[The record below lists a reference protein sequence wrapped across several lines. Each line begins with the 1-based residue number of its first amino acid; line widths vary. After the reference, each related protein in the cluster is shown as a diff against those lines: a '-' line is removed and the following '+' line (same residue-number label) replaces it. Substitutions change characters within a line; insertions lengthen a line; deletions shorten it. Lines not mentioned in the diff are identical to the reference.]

1 MELSES
7 MMWTNDQ
14 LKKMLPEKLQKKVRF
29 KTNNKVFYNKFYHK
43 ATFEF
48 KTRSE
53 NGYNQTDWV
62 RGQAMFRSL
71 EKTMTSD
78 IRCKMDFCEGRVY
91 FTDYN
96 DLIANL
102 RDEDF
107 QRLLSVEI
115 MPEQTIAAI
124 NDFKHEYQVILSV
137 VKSLPFDTYRYKV
150 HINTSSKIRKQIGTQ
165 NLGSIVN
172 LLAAYDGIRI
182 TESFA
187 IAARATRPYSSSTY
201 FYCKDLEWLPMIIL
215 MDPRYIKRIE
225 QLKTQMELNDE
236 IANQNTN

>member
-1 MELSES
+1 
-7 MMWTNDQ
+7 
-14 LKKMLPEKLQKKVRF
+14 MLPADLEKKVRF
-29 KTNNKVFYNKFYHK
+29 KTNNKVFYKKFYHK

-48 KTRSE
+48 KSRAELSR
-53 NGYNQTDWV
+53 NYSYNQTDSVSGWS
-62 RGQAMFRSL
+62 MFRSL
-71 EKTMTSD
+71 EKSMTSD
-78 IRCKMDFCEGRVY
+78 IRCKMGYCEGYVY

-102 RDEDF
+102 RNEDF
-107 QRLLSVEI
+107 QRLLRMEI

-124 NDFKHEYQVILSV
+124 NEFKHEYQVTLSV

-172 LLAAYDGIRI
+172 LLTAYDGIRI
-182 TESFA
+182 TERFNN
-187 IAARATRPYSSSTY
+187 AARSTYAYSSGTY
-201 FYCKDLEWLPMIIL
+201 FYCKDLEWLPMITL

-225 QLKTQMELNDE
+225 KLKTQTEINDE
-236 IANQNTN
+236 NANQDTN

>member
-1 MELSES
+1 
-7 MMWTNDQ
+7 MWQSDQ
-14 LKKMLPEKLQKKVRF
+14 LRELLPADIQGKVRF
-29 KTNNKVFYNKFYHK
+29 KTNNKVFYKKLYHK

-48 KTRSE
+48 KTRGKDRH
-53 NGYNQTDWV
+53 GYIQTDWI
-62 RGQAMFRSL
+62 RGQDMFRSL

-150 HINTSSKIRKQIGTQ
+150 HINTSSKIRKQIGTH

-172 LLAAYDGIRI
+172 LLTAYDGIKI

-187 IAARATRPYSSSTY
+187 IAARSTRPYSSSTY

>member
-1 MELSES
+1 
-7 MMWTNDQ
+7 MWQSDQ
-14 LKKMLPEKLQKKVRF
+14 LRELLPADIQGKVRF
-29 KTNNKVFYNKFYHK
+29 KTNNKVFYKKLYHK

-48 KTRSE
+48 KTRGKDRH
-53 NGYNQTDWV
+53 GYIQTDWI
-62 RGQAMFRSL
+62 RGQDMFRSL

-91 FTDYN
+91 FADYN

-150 HINTSSKIRKQIGTQ
+150 HINTSSKIRKQIGTH

-172 LLAAYDGIRI
+172 LLTAYDGIKI

-187 IAARATRPYSSSTY
+187 IAARSTRPYSSSTY